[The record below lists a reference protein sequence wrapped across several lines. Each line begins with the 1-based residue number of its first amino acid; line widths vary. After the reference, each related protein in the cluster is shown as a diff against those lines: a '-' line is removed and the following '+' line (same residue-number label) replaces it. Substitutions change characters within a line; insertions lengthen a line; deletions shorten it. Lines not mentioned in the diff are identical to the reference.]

1 MNPIKYHILTSIQL
15 KENLEKLLNLSS
27 DHPAAITKMSSPE
40 FLAGVGVIQAKL
52 KMHANGLR
60 VMKGINEDSRDS
72 ISHTFIIGYFVA
84 YFL

>member
-40 FLAGVGVIQAKL
+40 FLAGVWVKQAKL
-52 KMHANGLR
+52 KIWANSW
-60 VMKGINEDSRDS
+60 VMKGINEDS